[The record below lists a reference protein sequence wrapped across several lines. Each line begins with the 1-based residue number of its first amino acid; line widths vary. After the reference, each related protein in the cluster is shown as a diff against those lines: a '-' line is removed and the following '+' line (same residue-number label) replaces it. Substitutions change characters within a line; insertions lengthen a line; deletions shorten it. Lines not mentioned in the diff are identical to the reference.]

1 MLLNPEILLAL
12 LSSRVY
18 SSAESERSTKLFTHQ
33 RKTAGQVFILDII
46 IFFSISAIFLP
57 SFLSLQ
63 ILPLTPACLENTGF
77 SNPETGSLIVMVL
90 RTVTWIARLIEPHE
104 RQGRRVSGEV
114 FESSSSCRPQFLQL
128 TTAVSTDTSIL
139 FYGER

>member
-18 SSAESERSTKLFTHQ
+18 SSAESERSTKLFIHQ

-63 ILPLTPACLENTGF
+63 ILPLT
-77 SNPETGSLIVMVL
+77 
-90 RTVTWIARLIEPHE
+90 RLLAWKTPDSPIPK
-104 RQGRRVSGEV
+104 QA
-114 FESSSSCRPQFLQL
+114 P
-128 TTAVSTDTSIL
+128 
-139 FYGER
+139 